1 MSHTIIR
8 ILAVCSAIGLLGF
21 AETTAMAQDCGRADL
36 AGAVDLYFDALL
48 AHDPVRLP
56 LGENLKFTENG
67 QVVDVTDGFWQTAGR
82 TTFRRS
88 LLDTATCGTM
98 TQAVVEENGQVGP
111 VIYGVR
117 LKLDAGQLSEIETYV
132 ARATEFA
139 QNPAGVPEA
148 DGDTWETI
156 LPPGERSSRADIIA
170 AANAYFDMFFDPP
183 NTDVPFATPCN
194 RWENGTRTT
203 QGDCGNLGPAGAGG
217 MRMTH
222 RRFPLVD
229 EETGTT
235 AGFVLFNDGLLDVH
249 MFRVRGGEITQIQA
263 IVGPGSETTGWED
276 QEP

>member
-1 MSHTIIR
+1 MSKTFLR
-8 ILAVCSAIGLLGF
+8 VLFLGAAIGL
-21 AETTAMAQDCGRADL
+21 ATTTVMAQDCSRADL
-36 AGAVDLYFDALL
+36 AGTVDLYFDALL

-56 LGENLKFTENG
+56 LADDLRFTENG
-67 QVVDVTDGFWQTAGR
+67 QVTSLTDGFWQTAGR
-82 TTFRRS
+82 ATFRRS

-98 TQAVVEENGQVGP
+98 TQAVVEENGEEGP
-111 VIYGVR
+111 AIYGVR
-117 LKLDAGQLSEIETYV
+117 LKLDSGQLTEIETYV

-139 QNPAGVPEA
+139 QNPEGVPEE
-148 DGDTWETI
+148 DGDSWASI
-156 LPPGERSSRADIIA
+156 LPAAERSSRADIVA
-170 AANAYFDMFFDPP
+170 AGNAYFDMFFDPP
-183 NTDVPFATPCN
+183 NTEVPFRTPCN
-194 RWENGTRTT
+194 RRENGTRTT

-249 MFRVRGGEITQIQA
+249 MFKVRDGEITQIQA
-263 IVGPGSETTGWED
+263 IVGPSSETTGWED